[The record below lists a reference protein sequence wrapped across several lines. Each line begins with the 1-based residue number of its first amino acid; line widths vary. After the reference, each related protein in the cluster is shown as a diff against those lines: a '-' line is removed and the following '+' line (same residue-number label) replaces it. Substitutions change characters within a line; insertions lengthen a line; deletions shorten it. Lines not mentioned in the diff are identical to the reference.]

1 MTIIL
6 KRVELSNIRSH
17 KHVVFE
23 PEAEGITAISGPNGT
38 GKSTI
43 VDSIAWVLYGTKP
56 TGVSKVSA
64 IYRED
69 ALFGDDRC
77 FAIVEIEVENQYLKV
92 ERRMVNKNG
101 AVECEVWEKITDKDG
116 TEKFKQVAGPAVSH
130 AEPYIRKR
138 LRMDEKGFLSAILV
152 QQKQVDQLISASP
165 RERAEV
171 IEKLT
176 GISAV
181 TAALVESRQE
191 FNSLKKVASIS
202 TVDES
207 ALAALKMD
215 RDELAVSIEKQT
227 VSVGD
232 IRRKV
237 SELKKAG
244 VELRDN
250 VAEESQ
256 KREAAEELREEQ
268 TVVNTKIESRESELE
283 RLTEDRK
290 AQRKKLS
297 LISSG
302 TSLEEIEPKVK
313 ALKGDLRG
321 KELQSAKID
330 SELVKNRRKLQD
342 YSKIIE
348 SSDLETAE
356 EVTNA
361 RDSVRSALQGA
372 LDEIGTQKASIL
384 SADSEMKKI
393 AKAISVLTG
402 GDGTCPTCLQHIDNV
417 SAAVTVLDNEV
428 TALKKSK
435 EDSKSKILEL
445 QEVEESSRTSISEHD
460 LILEAITQSESLS
473 VLIEEGSVSFS
484 NLGSDIITLEGEL
497 KALEKVYNAAKRHED
512 IKNDYDRLLARSK
525 TVSNEIEALKSRKD
539 EIEEELTTAGTI
551 SSAALAKLRTKL
563 DEARA
568 SHTKLMMTLTESKG
582 ELNLSN
588 ERLLH
593 LHEKIAKAEDEIK
606 KYKDLLKSV
615 EVASASTNLIE
626 EFREERIRTS
636 IPVIEVYASDLLS
649 RFTEGKFTSLRID
662 GKFNTTVVLANGIE
676 RAVGLLSGGELS
688 AASMALRLAISMLLN
703 SGSSTNLIILDE
715 VLVSQDAGRA
725 ELILSTVKDVC
736 KGQVVLIAHNDS
748 IDGIA
753 DKVVELSAS

>member
-551 SSAALAKLRTKL
+551 SSAALTKLRTKL

>member
-77 FAIVEIEVENQYLKV
+77 FAIVEIEVENQYLKI

-101 AVECEVWEKITDKDG
+101 AVECEVWEKITAKDG

-165 RERAEV
+165 RERAQV

-207 ALAALKMD
+207 ALAKLKMD
-215 RDELAVSIEKQT
+215 RDELEVSIEKQT
-227 VSVGD
+227 ESVGE

-237 SELKKAG
+237 SELKKSG

-256 KREAAEELREEQ
+256 KREAAEDRREEL
-268 TVVNTKIESRESELE
+268 TVVSTKIESRESELE

-302 TSLEEIEPKVK
+302 TSLDEIEPKVNG
-313 ALKGDLRG
+313 LKGDLRA

-330 SELVKNRRKLQD
+330 ANLVKNRRKLQE
-342 YSKIIE
+342 YSKTVE
-348 SSDLETAE
+348 GSDLETAE
-356 EVTNA
+356 DVIVS
-361 RDSVRSALQGA
+361 RDAVQSVLQDTR
-372 LDEIGTQKASIL
+372 DEISTQKASIL

-428 TALKKSK
+428 TALNKSK
-435 EDSKSKILEL
+435 DDSKSKILEL
-445 QEVEESSRTSISEHD
+445 QEVETSSKDSIAEHD
-460 LILEAITQSESLS
+460 LILEAITQSATLAK
-473 VLIEEGSVSFS
+473 LIEEDSVSYTT
-484 NLGSDIITLEGEL
+484 LASDIITLESEL

-525 TVSNEIEALKSRKD
+525 TVSDEIEALNARKD
-539 EIEEELTTAGTI
+539 EIEAELKNSGSI
-551 SSAALAKLRTKL
+551 SAAALAKLRIKL

-568 SHTKLMMTLTESKG
+568 AHTKLMMTLTESKG
-582 ELNLSN
+582 ELNLAN

-593 LHEKIAKAEDEIK
+593 LHEKIAKAEEEIK

-649 RFTEGKFTSLRID
+649 RFTEGKFTSLKID

>member
-69 ALFGDDRC
+69 AVFGDDRC
-77 FAIVEIEVENQYLKV
+77 FASVEIEVENQYLKI

-101 AVECEVWEKITDKDG
+101 AVECEVWEKVTSKDG

-152 QQKQVDQLISASP
+152 QQKQVDQLISSSP
-165 RERAEV
+165 RERAQV

-207 ALAALKMD
+207 ALAKLKIE
-215 RDELAVSIEKQT
+215 RTELEQSIEDQT
-227 VSVGD
+227 STVLNV
-232 IRRKV
+232 REKV
-237 SELKKAG
+237 TQFKKDG
-244 VELRDN
+244 VQLRDH

-256 KREAAEELREEQ
+256 KREAAEALREEL
-268 TVVNTKIESRESELE
+268 TIANTKIESHESELE
-283 RLTEDRK
+283 RLTDERK

-297 LISSG
+297 LVSSG

-313 ALKGDLRG
+313 ALKSDLRS
-321 KELQSAKID
+321 KELEFAKID
-330 SELVKNRRKLQD
+330 SNLNKNRRQLQE
-342 YSKIIE
+342 YSQTVQDSNLDSPDEVISEREVVKNTL
-348 SSDLETAE
+348 STALE
-356 EVTNA
+356 
-361 RDSVRSALQGA
+361 
-372 LDEIGTQKASIL
+372 EIGTQKASIL
-384 SADSEMKKI
+384 SADSEIKKI
-393 AKAISVLTG
+393 SKAVSVLTD
-402 GDGTCPTCLQHIDNV
+402 GDGTCPTCLQHIENV
-417 SAAVTVLDNEV
+417 SSAVKVLTKEIDG
-428 TALKKSK
+428 LKKSK
-435 EDSKSKILEL
+435 EQSKTKILEL
-445 QEVEESSRTSISEHD
+445 QEVEAESKDSIAEFN
-460 LILEAITQSESLS
+460 LLLEAMNESTSLER
-473 VLIEEGSVSFS
+473 LIEEDSAISS

-497 KALEKVYNAAKRHED
+497 KALEKVYNAAKRHEET
-512 IKNDYDRLLARSK
+512 KNDYDRLLARSK
-525 TVSNEIEALKSRKD
+525 TVSNSIEKLKSRKD
-539 EIEEELTTAGTI
+539 EIEEELKSSGAI
-551 SSAALAKLRTKL
+551 SASALAKLRTQL
-563 DEARA
+563 DDARA
-568 SHTKLMMTLTESKG
+568 AHTKLMMELTESKG
-582 ELNLSN
+582 ELKLAQ
-588 ERLLH
+588 ERLVH
-593 LHEKIAKAEDEIK
+593 LDEKIARAELEIK

-649 RFTEGKFTSLRID
+649 RFTEGKFTSLKID
-662 GKFNTTVVLANGIE
+662 GKFNTSVVLANGTE

>member
-101 AVECEVWEKITDKDG
+101 AVECEVWEKITDKAG

-215 RDELAVSIEKQT
+215 RDELEVSIEKQT
-227 VSVGD
+227 ASVGD
-232 IRRKV
+232 TRRKV

-330 SELVKNRRKLQD
+330 AELVKNRRKLQD

-356 EVTNA
+356 EVTAA
-361 RDSVRSALQGA
+361 RDSVRSVLQNA

-417 SAAVTVLDNEV
+417 SAAVAVLDNEV

-445 QEVEESSRTSISEHD
+445 QEIEASSRTSISEHD

-551 SSAALAKLRTKL
+551 SAAALTKLRTKL

>member
-101 AVECEVWEKITDKDG
+101 AVECEVWEKVKAKDG

-165 RERAEV
+165 RERAQV

-207 ALAALKMD
+207 ALAQLKMD
-215 RDELAVSIEKQT
+215 RDELEVSIEKQT
-227 VSVGD
+227 ETVGE

-237 SELKKAG
+237 SELKKDG
-244 VELRDN
+244 VELRDK

-302 TSLEEIEPKVK
+302 TSLEEIEPKVN
-313 ALKGDLRG
+313 ALKRDLRA

-330 SELVKNRRKLQD
+330 SELVKNRRKLQE
-342 YSKIIE
+342 YSKTIE
-348 SSDLETAE
+348 ESDLETSD
-356 EVTNA
+356 EVTSS
-361 RDSVRSALQGA
+361 RDSVRLILKNA
-372 LDEIGTQKASIL
+372 LDEIGSQKANIL

-393 AKAISVLTG
+393 TKAISVLTG

-417 SAAVTVLDNEV
+417 SSAVAVLENEI
-428 TALKKSK
+428 TDLNKTK

-445 QEVEESSRTSISEHD
+445 QEVETSSRASISEHD
-460 LILEAITQSESLS
+460 LILEAITESETLS
-473 VLIEEGSVSFS
+473 TLIEEGSVSFS
-484 NLGSDIITLEGEL
+484 NLASDIITLESEL

-525 TVSNEIEALKSRKD
+525 AVSNEIEQLKNRKD
-539 EIEEELTTAGTI
+539 EIEEELTNSGSI
-551 SSAALAKLRTKL
+551 SAAALTKLRTKL

-568 SHTKLMMTLTESKG
+568 SHTKLMMTLTEGKG

-649 RFTEGKFTSLRID
+649 RFTEGKFTSLKID

>member
-77 FAIVEIEVENQYLKV
+77 FAIVEIEVENQYLKI

-101 AVECEVWEKITDKDG
+101 AVECEVWEKITAKDG

-165 RERAEV
+165 RERAQV

-207 ALAALKMD
+207 ALAKLKMD
-215 RDELAVSIEKQT
+215 RDELEVSIEKQT
-227 VSVGD
+227 ESVGE

-237 SELKKAG
+237 SELKKSG

-256 KREAAEELREEQ
+256 KREAAEDRREEL
-268 TVVNTKIESRESELE
+268 TVVSTKIESRESELE

-302 TSLEEIEPKVK
+302 TSLDEIEPKVNG
-313 ALKGDLRG
+313 LKGDLRA

-330 SELVKNRRKLQD
+330 ANLVKNRRKLQE
-342 YSKIIE
+342 YSKTVE
-348 SSDLETAE
+348 GSDLETAE
-356 EVTNA
+356 DVIVS
-361 RDSVRSALQGA
+361 RDAVQSVLQDTR
-372 LDEIGTQKASIL
+372 DEISTQKASIL

-428 TALKKSK
+428 TALNKSK
-435 EDSKSKILEL
+435 DDSKSKILEL
-445 QEVEESSRTSISEHD
+445 QEVETSSKDSIAEHD
-460 LILEAITQSESLS
+460 LILEAITQSATLAK
-473 VLIEEGSVSFS
+473 LIEEDSVSYTT
-484 NLGSDIITLEGEL
+484 LASDIITLESEL

-525 TVSNEIEALKSRKD
+525 TVSDEIEALNGRKD
-539 EIEEELTTAGTI
+539 EIEAELKNSGSI
-551 SSAALAKLRTKL
+551 SAAALAKLRIKL

-568 SHTKLMMTLTESKG
+568 AHTKLMMTLTESKG
-582 ELNLSN
+582 ELNLAN

-593 LHEKIAKAEDEIK
+593 LHEKIAKAEEEIK

-649 RFTEGKFTSLRID
+649 RFTEGKFTSLKID

>member
-17 KHVVFE
+17 KHIVFE

-56 TGVSKVSA
+56 AGVSKVSA

-69 ALFGDDRC
+69 AVFGDDRC
-77 FAIVEIEVENQYLKV
+77 FATVEIEVENQYLKI

-101 AVECEVWEKITDKDG
+101 AVECEVWEKTTQKDG

-152 QQKQVDQLISASP
+152 QQKQVDQLISSSP
-165 RERAEV
+165 RERAQV

-207 ALAALKMD
+207 ALAKLEIE
-215 RDELAVSIEKQT
+215 RTELEASIEEQT
-227 VSVGD
+227 D
-232 IRRKV
+232 KV
-237 SELKKAG
+237 STIRSKVTQFKKDG
-244 VELRDN
+244 IELRDH
-250 VAEESQ
+250 VTEESQ
-256 KREAAEELREEQ
+256 KREAAEALREEL
-268 TVVNTKIESRESELE
+268 TIVSTKIESHESELD

-290 AQRKKLS
+290 TQRKKLS
-297 LISSG
+297 LVSSG
-302 TSLEEIEPKVK
+302 TSLEEIEPKVN
-313 ALKGDLRG
+313 ALKADLRG

-330 SELVKNRRKLQD
+330 SNLSKNRRKLQE
-342 YSKIIE
+342 YAQVVKE
-348 SSDLETAE
+348 SDLEAAE
-356 EVTNA
+356 DVITERAKIETTL
-361 RDSVRSALQGA
+361 SETLEEISA
-372 LDEIGTQKASIL
+372 QKASIL
-384 SADSEMKKI
+384 SADSEIKKI
-393 AKAISVLTG
+393 SKAVSVFTD
-402 GDGTCPTCLQHIDNV
+402 GDGTCPTCLQHIENV
-417 SAAVTVLDNEV
+417 SSAVKVLTKEID
-428 TALKKSK
+428 ALKKSK
-435 EDSKSKILEL
+435 DDAKTKILEL
-445 QEVEESSRTSISEHD
+445 QEVETTSRDAINEYTH
-460 LILEAITQSESLS
+460 LLEAITESTSLES
-473 VLIEEGSVSFS
+473 LIEEDSVSSS
-484 NLGSDIITLEGEL
+484 NLASDIITLEGEL
-497 KALEKVYNAAKRHED
+497 KALEKVYNAAKRHEET
-512 IKNDYDRLLARSK
+512 KNDYDRLLARSK
-525 TVSNEIEALKSRKD
+525 TVSNAIENLKSRKD
-539 EIEEELTTAGTI
+539 EIEEELKSSGTI
-551 SSAALAKLRTKL
+551 SAAALAKLRTQL
-563 DEARA
+563 DDARA
-568 SHTKLMMTLTESKG
+568 AHTKLMMEHTESRG
-582 ELNLSN
+582 ELKLAH
-588 ERLLH
+588 ERLVH
-593 LHEKIAKAEDEIK
+593 LDEKIAKAKTEIK

-649 RFTEGKFTSLRID
+649 RFTEGRFTSLKID
-662 GKFNTTVVLANGIE
+662 GKFNTTVVLANGTE

-715 VLVSQDAGRA
+715 VLVSQDAARA

>member
-101 AVECEVWEKITDKDG
+101 AVECEVWEKITAKDG

-215 RDELAVSIEKQT
+215 RDELEVSIEKQT
-227 VSVGD
+227 ASVGD
-232 IRRKV
+232 TRRKV

-330 SELVKNRRKLQD
+330 AELVKNRRKLQD

-356 EVTNA
+356 EVTAA

-445 QEVEESSRTSISEHD
+445 QEIEASSRTSISEHD

-525 TVSNEIEALKSRKD
+525 TVSNEIEVLKSRKD

-551 SSAALAKLRTKL
+551 SAAALTKLRTKL

>member
-17 KHVVFE
+17 KHLIFE

-56 TGVSKVSA
+56 QGVSKVSA
-64 IYRED
+64 IYREG
-69 ALFGDDRC
+69 ALFGEDRC
-77 FAIVEIEVENQYLKV
+77 FASVEIEVENQYLKV

-101 AVECEVWEKITDKDG
+101 AVECEVWEKVIAKDG

-152 QQKQVDQLISASP
+152 QQKQVDQLISAGP
-165 RERAEV
+165 RERAAV

-202 TVDES
+202 TVDETT
-207 ALAALKMD
+207 LAKLKIE
-215 RDELAVSIEKQT
+215 RTELEASIETQT
-227 VSVGD
+227 S
-232 IRRKV
+232 KV
-237 SELKKAG
+237 SGIRTKVAEFKKEG
-244 VELRDN
+244 VELRDH

-256 KREAAEELREEQ
+256 KREAAEALREEL
-268 TVVNTKIESRESELE
+268 TIVSTKIESHESELE

-290 AQRKKLS
+290 AQRQKLS
-297 LISSG
+297 LVSSG
-302 TSLEEIEPKVK
+302 TSLEEIKPKVN
-313 ALKGDLRG
+313 ALKTDLRG
-321 KELQSAKID
+321 KELKLATVNSTL
-330 SELVKNRRKLQD
+330 SKNRQKLSDFAQ
-342 YSKIIE
+342 IIE
-348 SSDLETAE
+348 ESDLETADDVNVELTKITKTLSKTKE
-356 EVTNA
+356 EISSERA
-361 RDSVRSALQGA
+361 
-372 LDEIGTQKASIL
+372 EIL
-384 SADSEMKKI
+384 SADSEIKKI
-393 AKAISVLTG
+393 TKAISVLTK
-402 GDGTCPTCLQHIDNV
+402 GDGTCPTCLQHIDDV
-417 SAAVTVLDNEV
+417 SSAVKVLNKEIDELNRAKE
-428 TALKKSK
+428 TAN
-435 EDSKSKILEL
+435 SKIEEL
-445 QEVEESSRTSISEHD
+445 QEIETTSSDSITVYKS
-460 LILEAITQSESLS
+460 LLEAITQSESLTT
-473 VLIEEGSVSFS
+473 LIDDDTVTAS
-484 NLGSDIITLEGEL
+484 NLSSDIITLEGEL
-497 KALEKVYNAAKRHED
+497 KALEKVYNAAKRHEET
-512 IKNDYDRLLARSK
+512 KNDYDRLLARSK
-525 TVSNEIEALKSRKD
+525 NVSNAIEKLKSRKD
-539 EIEEELTTAGTI
+539 EIEEELKTSGTI
-551 SSAALAKLRTKL
+551 SAAALTKLRTKL

-568 SHTKLMMTLTESKG
+568 SHTRLMMEFTENRG
-582 ELNLSN
+582 ELKLAH
-588 ERLLH
+588 ERLIH
-593 LHEKIAKAEDEIK
+593 LDEKIANAQFEIT

-662 GKFNTTVVLANGIE
+662 GKFNTTVVLANGSE

-715 VLVSQDAGRA
+715 VLVSQDASRA
-725 ELILSTVKDVC
+725 ELILSTVKDIC

-753 DKVVELSAS
+753 DKVVELSAN

>member
-17 KHVVFE
+17 KHLVFE

-56 TGVSKVSA
+56 QGVSKVSA
-64 IYRED
+64 IYREG

-77 FAIVEIEVENQYLKV
+77 FAAVEIEVENQYLKI

-101 AVECEVWEKITDKDG
+101 AVECEVWEKVTSKDG
-116 TEKFKQVAGPAVSH
+116 TQKFKQVAGPAVSH

-138 LRMDEKGFLSAILV
+138 LKMDEKGFLSAILV
-152 QQKQVDQLISASP
+152 QQKQVDQLISSGP
-165 RERAEV
+165 RERAAV

-202 TVDES
+202 TVDEG
-207 ALAALKMD
+207 ALAKLKAD
-215 RDELAVSIEKQT
+215 RTELESSIEDQT
-227 VSVGD
+227 ETVD
-232 IRRKV
+232 ETRRQV
-237 SELKKAG
+237 AQLKKSG

-256 KREAAEELREEQ
+256 KREAAEELREEL

-290 AQRKKLS
+290 TQRNKLS

-302 TSLEEIEPKVK
+302 TSLEEIEPKVT
-313 ALKGDLRG
+313 ALKKDLRA
-321 KELQSAKID
+321 KELHSAKTD
-330 SELVKNRRKLQD
+330 ASLVKNRRKLQE
-342 YSKIIE
+342 YSKTVE
-348 SSDLETAE
+348 NSDLITTE
-356 EVTNA
+356 EVSASRQKVQTTL
-361 RDSVRSALQGA
+361 DST
-372 LDEIGTQKASIL
+372 LDEIGEQRAIAH
-384 SADSEMKKI
+384 SADSEIKKI
-393 AKAISVLTG
+393 AKAVSVLTD

-417 SAAVTVLDNEV
+417 SSAVAVLENEV
-428 TALKKSK
+428 TSLKKSK
-435 EDSKSKILEL
+435 DESKSRILEL
-445 QEVEESSRTSISEHD
+445 QEVEKTSRNSIEGHK
-460 LILEAITQSESLS
+460 LLLEAITQSEALTE
-473 VLIEEGSVSFS
+473 LIEEDSVSYA
-484 NLGSDIITLEGEL
+484 NLAADILVLEGEL
-497 KALEKVYNAAKRHED
+497 KALEKVYNAAKRHEET
-512 IKNDYDRLLARSK
+512 KNDYDRLLARSK
-525 TVSNEIEALKSRKD
+525 TVSNEIESLRTRQEEINSELK
-539 EIEEELTTAGTI
+539 TAGYITA
-551 SSAALAKLRTKL
+551 AALTKLRTKL

-568 SHTKLMMTLTESKG
+568 AHTRLMMALTESRG
-582 ELNLSN
+582 ELNLSK

-593 LHEKIAKAEDEIK
+593 LHEKIAKAEQEIT
-606 KYKDLLKSV
+606 KYKDLLKAV

-649 RFTEGKFTSLRID
+649 RFTEGKFTRLKID
-662 GKFNTTVVLANGIE
+662 GKFNTTVILANGTE

-715 VLVSQDAGRA
+715 VLVSQDASRA
-725 ELILSTVKDVC
+725 ELILSTVRDIC
-736 KGQVVLIAHNDS
+736 KGQVILIAHNDS

>member
-77 FAIVEIEVENQYLKV
+77 FAIVEIEVENQYLKI

-101 AVECEVWEKITDKDG
+101 AVECEVWEKITAKDG

-165 RERAEV
+165 RERAQV

-207 ALAALKMD
+207 ALARLKMD

-227 VSVGD
+227 ASVGD
-232 IRRKV
+232 IRSKV

-268 TVVNTKIESRESELE
+268 AVVNTKIESRESELE

-302 TSLEEIEPKVK
+302 TSLEEIEPKVN
-313 ALKGDLRG
+313 ALKRDLRA
-321 KELQSAKID
+321 KELNSAKVD
-330 SELVKNRRKLQD
+330 TELVKNRRKLQE

-356 EVTNA
+356 EVA
-361 RDSVRSALQGA
+361 IAKDSVRSVLQNALE
-372 LDEIGTQKASIL
+372 EIGTQKASIL

-435 EDSKSKILEL
+435 EDSKTKILEL
-445 QEVEESSRTSISEHD
+445 QEVETSSRESIAEHD
-460 LILEAITQSESLS
+460 LILEAITKSEDLS
-473 VLIEEGSVSFS
+473 TLIEEGSVSFS
-484 NLGSDIITLEGEL
+484 NLASDIITLESEL

-525 TVSNEIEALKSRKD
+525 TVSNEIEALNTRKD
-539 EIEEELTTAGTI
+539 EIEEELANAGSI
-551 SSAALAKLRTKL
+551 SAAALAKLRTKL

-568 SHTKLMMTLTESKG
+568 AHTKLMMTLTESKG

-649 RFTEGKFTSLRID
+649 RFTEGKFTSLKID

>member
-17 KHVVFE
+17 KHLIFE

-56 TGVSKVSA
+56 QGVSKVSA

-77 FAIVEIEVENQYLKV
+77 FAAVEIEVENQYLKV

-101 AVECEVWEKITDKDG
+101 AVECEVWEKVTNKDG
-116 TEKFKQVAGPAVSH
+116 TSKFKQVAGPAVSH

-138 LRMDEKGFLSAILV
+138 LKMDEKGFLSAILV
-152 QQKQVDQLISASP
+152 QQKQVDQLISSGP
-165 RERAEV
+165 RERAAV

-202 TVDES
+202 TVDET
-207 ALAALKMD
+207 ALAKLKID
-215 RDELAVSIEKQT
+215 RTELEASIEKQKE
-227 VSVGD
+227 SVEGT
-232 IRRKV
+232 RLQV
-237 SELKKAG
+237 AQLKKSG

-256 KREAAEELREEQ
+256 KREAAEELREEL
-268 TVVNTKIESRESELE
+268 TVVNTRIESRESELE
-283 RLTEDRK
+283 RLTEERK
-290 AQRKKLS
+290 SQRNKLS

-302 TSLEEIEPKVK
+302 TSLNEIEPKVN
-313 ALKGDLRG
+313 ALKKDLRA
-321 KELQSAKID
+321 KELNSAKTD
-330 SELVKNRRKLQD
+330 AALVKNRRKLQE
-342 YSKIIE
+342 YSTTVE
-348 SSDLETAE
+348 SSDLKTADA
-356 EVTNA
+356 VN
-361 RDSVRSALQGA
+361 SSRSQIQITLNDT
-372 LDEIGTQKASIL
+372 LDEIGSQKANIL
-384 SADSEMKKI
+384 SIDSEIKKI
-393 AKAISVLTG
+393 AKAVSVLTD
-402 GDGTCPTCLQHIDNV
+402 GDGTCPTCLQHIENV
-417 SAAVTVLDNEV
+417 SSAVTVLENEV
-428 TALKKSK
+428 ITLQKSK
-435 EDSKSKILEL
+435 DDSKAKILEL
-445 QEVEESSRTSISEHD
+445 QEIEKASRIAIDD
-460 LILEAITQSESLS
+460 LKLLLEAITQGEELKK
-473 VLIEEGSVSFS
+473 LIEEDSVIYTS
-484 NLGSDIITLEGEL
+484 LASDVITLEGEL
-497 KALEKVYNAAKRHED
+497 KALEKVYNAAKRHEE
-512 IKNDYDRLLARSK
+512 IKNDYDRLLSRSK
-525 TVSNEIEALKSRKD
+525 AVSNEIEALRTRQE
-539 EIEEELTTAGTI
+539 EITSEMDTAGCI
-551 SSAALAKLRTKL
+551 SAAALTKLRTKL

-568 SHTKLMMTLTESKG
+568 AHTRLMMTLTESRG
-582 ELNLSN
+582 EFNLSK

-593 LHEKIAKAEDEIK
+593 LHEKIAQAEAEIT
-606 KYKDLLKSV
+606 KYKDLLKAV

-649 RFTEGKFTSLRID
+649 RFTEGKFTRLKID
-662 GKFNTTVVLANGIE
+662 GKFNTTVILANGTE

-715 VLVSQDAGRA
+715 VLVSQDASRA
-725 ELILSTVKDVC
+725 ELILSTVRDIC
-736 KGQVVLIAHNDS
+736 KGQVILIAHNDS

-753 DKVVELSAS
+753 DKVVELSAT